1 MKHHQTYTRH
11 SIVPIEEVLPVIA
24 ETIER
29 IKAKEKPI
37 KAEFNGVKLNT
48 KSLRLQTFLE
58 KGLVCVH
65 CGIKGQFF
73 AIEKT
78 YGQDAYH
85 LNLWGV
91 DDEGDERL
99 FTHDHIIARSLNG
112 KDDITN
118 TQTMC
123 SPCNAEK
130 SIAERE
136 QLER

>member
-1 MKHHQTYTRH
+1 MPELNKIKRSMHANVISSFWMMLQMIEANAEDALTRH
-11 SIVPIEEVLPVIA
+11 QVEGFYRQWNTMTGDNKVPRWKRQSSEDPAHENDM
-24 ETIER
+24 R
-29 IKAKEKPI
+29 Q
-37 KAEFNGVKLNT
+37 
-48 KSLRLQTFLE
+48 LRREQLRKDVE
-58 KGLVCVH
+58 
-65 CGIKGQFF
+65 
-73 AIEKT
+73 
-78 YGQDAYH
+78 D
-85 LNLWGV
+85 LWSV